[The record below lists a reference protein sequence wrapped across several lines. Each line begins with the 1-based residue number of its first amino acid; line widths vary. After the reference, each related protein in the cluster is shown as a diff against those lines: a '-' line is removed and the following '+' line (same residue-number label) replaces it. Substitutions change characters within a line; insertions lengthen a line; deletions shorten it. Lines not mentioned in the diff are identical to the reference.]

1 LAICC
6 CQEEQE
12 LTTLPEHLSSLP
24 VFSGVHV
31 TQSLVLCVFCRSLF
45 ILSQLNNLLVFIL
58 FCNNNKWLV
67 FISIN
72 LETIQGDQQQKIVS
86 LIIKYTCNS
95 IMSIFSFMC
104 VFCRS
109 LFILFRLDIV
119 LSALLRFMDSDY
131 PFGIFKLFSVTTQK

>member
-1 LAICC
+1 MAICC

-45 ILSQLNNLLVFIL
+45 IL
-58 FCNNNKWLV
+58 
-67 FISIN
+67 
-72 LETIQGDQQQKIVS
+72 
-86 LIIKYTCNS
+86 
-95 IMSIFSFMC
+95 
-104 VFCRS
+104 
-109 LFILFRLDIV
+109 FRLDIV

-131 PFGIFKLFSVTTQK
+131 SFGIFKLLFSDKKNKNKNVYFIIELHVYLIIKDTIFCCWSPWMVSKLILINTSHLLLLQNNINTSKLFNCVKKWQYNFRI